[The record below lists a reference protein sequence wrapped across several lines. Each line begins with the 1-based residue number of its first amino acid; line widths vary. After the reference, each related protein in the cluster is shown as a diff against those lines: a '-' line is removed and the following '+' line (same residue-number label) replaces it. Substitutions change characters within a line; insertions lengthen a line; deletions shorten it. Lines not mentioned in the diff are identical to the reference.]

1 MVEQWGNIRTIKNVR
16 EIRKLLPEQSLDWL
30 NNNGIK
36 AQENPIGGRQPA
48 KPLV

>member
-16 EIRKLLPEQSLDWL
+16 EIRKLLLEQSLDWL

-36 AQENPIGGRQPA
+36 AQENPVGGRQSANPI
-48 KPLV
+48 V